1 MSKKMWSLAA
11 AALAV
16 VGGGIVWTLPSD
28 AAAIPPPQPCQT
40 NAAMTHVIRTF
51 GGLPTQVSTPG
62 QLSAQLGPTFKTT
75 DGRIGREVVISDL
88 ATGGDVNAVGTFSVN
103 IDRSRDPGV
112 GSIVGNR
119 VGSQFPATQR
129 MTAFVTANV
138 NGQEFRSLNR
148 VTLISTNVTSTPPA
162 AGTVFN
168 LANQVSFEAVDRPGE
183 VAMTM
188 DPGQAAVIQQH

>member
-11 AALAV
+11 ALAV
-16 VGGGIVWTLPSD
+16 VGGGLAWTLPSD
-28 AAAIPPPQPCQT
+28 AAAVPPPPPCQT
-40 NAAMTHVIRTF
+40 RAAMTHVITTW
-51 GGLPTQVSTPG
+51 GGLPTQVATPG
-62 QLSAQLGPTFKTT
+62 QLSAQLGRTFTTT
-75 DGRIGREVVISDL
+75 DGRVGQEVVISDL
-88 ATGGDVNAVGTFSVN
+88 STGGDVNAVGTFSVN

-112 GSIVGNR
+112 GSIVANR
-119 VGSQFPATQR
+119 AGSQFPATQR
-129 MTAFVTANV
+129 MTAFVTSNV

-168 LANQVSFEAVDRPGE
+168 LANEVRFEAVDKPGE

-188 DPGQAAVIQQH
+188 QPGQAAVIEQH